1 MKKGYQ
7 ATREALEITKVLLP
21 SVKFDGP
28 PNADTANSI
37 ADFIKTLADRLEPIV
52 ESPQD

>member
-1 MKKGYQ
+1 MKKGYL
-7 ATREALEITKVLLP
+7 ATREALEITKALLP
-21 SVKFDGP
+21 SVELQGL